1 MKNVCWLRGVTW
13 ELGDDEELEDELELD
28 PDELAAADVFGA
40 AGLVAPEL
48 EDPIPSFNFASNSIF
63 SARFAFSLFY
73 ILLRD

>member
-13 ELGDDEELEDELELD
+13 ELGVDEELEDELELA
-28 PDELAAADVFGA
+28 PDELA

-63 SARFAFSLFY
+63 STRFDFSLFY
-73 ILLRD
+73 ILLRDWSLT

>member
-1 MKNVCWLRGVTW
+1 MIY
-13 ELGDDEELEDELELD
+13 
-28 PDELAAADVFGA
+28 PPAAADVFGA

-48 EDPIPSFNFASNSIF
+48 EDPTPSFNFASNSIF